1 MVFFKAGFQALENQ
15 ERLVYR
21 GFKDIN
27 FLEAAG
33 QRPIL
38 FENPSVLLVG
48 RGTDAA
54 QISGCQ
60 HGFDQVG
67 GIHDAARCGTRAN
80 DGVNFVDEKYGVR
93 FLA

>member
-15 ERLVYR
+15 ERLVHR
-21 GFKDIN
+21 GFKDID

-38 FENPSVLLVG
+38 FENPPVFLVG
-48 RGTDAA
+48 GGTDAA
-54 QISGCQ
+54 QISRCQ

-67 GIHDAARCGTRAN
+67 GIHHAARCGTRAN
-80 DGVNFVDEKYGVR
+80 DGVNFVDEKDGVR